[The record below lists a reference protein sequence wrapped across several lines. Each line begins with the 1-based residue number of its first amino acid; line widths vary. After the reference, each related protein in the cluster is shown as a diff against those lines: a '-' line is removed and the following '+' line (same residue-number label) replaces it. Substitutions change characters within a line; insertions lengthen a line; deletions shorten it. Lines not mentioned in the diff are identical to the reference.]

1 MDWGFLGE
9 FWNSI
14 TSQTI
19 NAWEYTTDWFQQ
31 IGLAVAGAIGG
42 LFDFLIHYVNDVFI
56 FLGWLF
62 SLIKELVLAVLLPI
76 TYIVNFLKGFLT
88 NAIKTPEI
96 PEVSYAFSTSTM
108 EIFETIPHW
117 NLISSTLG
125 ICILV
130 LGGFAILRLMTKV

>member
-9 FWNSI
+9 FWNAVSSK
-14 TSQTI
+14 TL
-19 NAWEYTTDWFQQ
+19 NAWEYTADWFKQ

-42 LFDFLIHYVNDVFI
+42 LFDYLIHYFSDIFV

-62 SLIKELVLAVLLPI
+62 SVIKELVLAVLLPI
-76 TYIVNFLKGFLT
+76 TYIGNFLKGFIT

-96 PEVSYAFSTSTM
+96 PETSYTFSTSTM
-108 EIFETIPHW
+108 GIFETIPHW
-117 NLISSTLG
+117 NLIASVLG

-130 LGGFAILRLMTKV
+130 LGGFAILRLITKV